1 MKSEELRH
9 FRMSEKG
16 LTEYKETLV
25 ISDEKQLE
33 EFEKKVKGLSKEDG
47 YICMKSNLM
56 LKLPEVNEK
65 SLRLISEN
73 LGEKL
78 ADKKQLASAID
89 KIFNELIEGAYL
101 DRMVAYTIRADG
113 TYNNLEIIQSIRQKA
128 DNHLI
133 RLIKAYMDIKKPTIK
148 VLVRSLDQINISDK
162 QININ
167 QKNANDLDK
176 NEKIS

>member
-1 MKSEELRH
+1 MKLEELRH
-9 FRMSEKG
+9 FRMSEKD
-16 LTEYKETLV
+16 LTKYKETLV

-33 EFEKKVKGLSKEDG
+33 ELEKKVKGLSKEDG
-47 YICMKSNLM
+47 YVCMKSNPM
-56 LKLPEVNEK
+56 LKLPEVNKK
-65 SLRLISEN
+65 SLRLVSEN

-78 ADKKQLASAID
+78 ADKKQLASTID
-89 KIFNELIEGAYL
+89 RIFNELIESAYL
-101 DRMVAYTIRADG
+101 DRMIVYTVSADRI
-113 TYNNLEIIQSIRQKA
+113 YSNLEIIQSIRQKA

-148 VLVRSLDQINISDK
+148 VLVRNLDQVNISDK

>member
-1 MKSEELRH
+1 
-9 FRMSEKG
+9 MSGKG
-16 LTEYKETLV
+16 LTKHKDMLV

-33 EFEKKVKGLSKEDG
+33 EFEKKLSKEG
-47 YICMKSNLM
+47 GHAYIKSNLM
-56 LKLPEVNEK
+56 LKLNEVNEK

-78 ADKKQLASAID
+78 ADKKQLASTID
-89 KIFNELIEGAYL
+89 RIFNELIEGAYL
-101 DRMVAYTIRADG
+101 DRMVAYTIKADG

-148 VLVRSLDQINISDK
+148 VLVRSLDQVNISDK